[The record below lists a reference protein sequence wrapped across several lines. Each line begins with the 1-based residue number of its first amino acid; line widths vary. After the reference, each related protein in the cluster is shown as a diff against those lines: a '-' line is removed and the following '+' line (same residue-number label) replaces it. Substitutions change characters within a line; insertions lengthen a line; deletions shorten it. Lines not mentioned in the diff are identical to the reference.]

1 MSLSGTI
8 RAGAAYV
15 EVTAQTSKLQRG
27 LATAQAQLQNFG
39 RSCTAI
45 GKDMLMLSGA
55 FAVPMAMA
63 VKGFADFDDQMRLVR
78 AVTKATKQEFE
89 SLTQVA
95 AKLGRET
102 SFTAKQV
109 ADGMVSLGRMGF
121 SPKEIEQAIQPT
133 LDLARATGTDLG
145 EAANIAANSM
155 RIFGIEASKM
165 SDVADILT
173 ATANGSAQTLTDLFE
188 ALKMAGPQAKAAGE
202 NITDTSAALGVL
214 ANLGI
219 KGSLAGTAL
228 RKSFSQFA
236 KTKVQDKLK
245 AVGIST
251 VDANGNLRKMAEI
264 IADIGRVMA
273 TMPSA
278 EKLAFAE
285 DIFDIRGSLAGLS
298 LGGNV
303 KELDAF
309 IERLY
314 DVKGT
319 ARTTAQEMDAGLG
332 GSFRKL
338 LSAVEGAMNAI
349 GKALEGTLKPFIDKI
364 TATTLAVIKWIE
376 ANSGLVTA
384 FAATI
389 AGTAALG
396 AALIVIGV
404 AAKGAAAGFA
414 VIQTAIK
421 GFTFIQGVCIAQ
433 GVALRNSISLI
444 GAAFVNFRNVAIP
457 AMVGTEQLCAAFGL
471 ASTAANRTA
480 ASIVL
485 MSNAEAAATAKSIL
499 AAKWTAMTGALKAFR
514 TSAIA
519 ATIATKAQAAAEAAM
534 AAKGA
539 IVAGWVAMTN
549 ALKGMTLA
557 TAAAT
562 ISTYAHTAAEAICTA
577 GTIALNRAREIAIAT
592 TALFTAANFKAV
604 LSISAVTVGNFLLA
618 AAAKVAAVA
627 MMALSAVMTLIAAHP
642 VAAALIALGIILAGV
657 CIYLYRAANYTAKLS
672 DEAGKL
678 REKNDEL
685 RKTDQL
691 RMERLKQLS
700 EKQKLTNAE
709 MAEARQLAKELRS
722 RYGDLG
728 ITISN
733 NTVRVKELDSAAKR
747 LGAVQLRVENA
758 EDMEKLKRLKELS
771 LKVNL
776 SVPERNEAAGL
787 IEDLSGR
794 YGDLGM
800 EVDRT
805 KKRIILLTAAAQR
818 LQGIRLVT
826 RVEEPDLAKFDK
838 LKSLSLETKLTFEQ
852 QGDAEALIAELSEK
866 YGDLGIIVNRTTGQI
881 ERLNIVAGSI
891 ADLTFRV
898 RGTEDIEKLQRLKQL
913 SLEADLTVEGQQEAA
928 RLIAELTAKYGDLG
942 LAVETTGAK
951 VAAVNDAVAHMNRVR
966 VAVDDRDLEK
976 FNRLKAL
983 TQIVRLD
990 VQGQEEAESLIGE
1003 LSERYGDLGL
1013 AIDRATGKIVQLN
1026 TVAGNLKT
1034 VELTVTDKIDLAKI
1048 HDLQGMSLQAELT
1061 VSGMDSAERMIAELE
1076 RKYGSLGVTV
1086 DRASRKIVALN
1097 DAASRVRN
1105 IELGVTDNGDLE
1117 KLARLRNLSLR
1128 AELDVRGQAE
1138 AETLIADLSKQY
1150 GDLGLAVDK
1159 TTGKV
1164 VRMNTVVG
1172 NLREAR
1178 FKIRTD
1184 ADLKQLDR
1192 LKELSLETTLSVEG
1206 QDEASRIIAELT
1218 EKYGILGVELDRTTG
1233 RIQAV
1238 NTEAAKV
1245 EGIKFRVNADDLK
1258 KFDRLK
1264 ALTQVVRLDVQGQQE
1279 AETLIAELSKR
1290 YGDLGIVVDKVS
1302 GKIVRMNT
1310 AAGNLRA
1317 VELTVT
1323 DKVDLGKIH
1332 DLQGMSLQAQ
1342 MTVSGMDSAERMIG
1356 ELEEKYGSLGVAV
1369 DRTTGKIVAMTEAAS
1384 RVRNIELSVS
1394 DGGDLEKLT
1403 RLRTLSMQAHLDVQG
1418 QSEAEALIAA
1428 LSKRYGDLGVAVDR
1442 ASGKIV
1448 RMNTVAGRLQ
1458 DVRFRI
1464 NDEVDLKKF
1473 DRLKKLSAEIVLTTE
1488 GQAEAEKLV
1497 SELSAKYGN
1506 LGITVDKTAVRIAAL
1521 NAEAARIATVEL
1533 EVKDTGDLTKLR
1545 KLKALSLEVK
1555 LDVDRQNEAEALIS
1569 DLSRKYGDLGVTVDR
1584 ATGKIVRLN
1593 SVAASLRE
1601 IRIKVSGTEDADKAA
1616 RLQAL
1621 ATMPKLD
1628 SSGISEAN
1636 TLIEQLKAKYGDLG
1650 LAVDA
1655 TNGRIVALTEAQRKF
1670 AEAQDIIKAGN
1681 DPLKETHLAQLERL
1695 KKLTEQEKL
1704 TAAEQAEAQSI
1715 VNALNGAYNGLGLGI
1730 DAITGKLK
1738 LAAGAQ
1744 QQLNDA
1750 MKKATLAELDAEIA
1764 ELEANIRE
1772 LGKENESLM
1781 SYWNHNLMSQIT
1793 GRQQEA
1799 VNKIE
1804 ANGDKMAVMRQKIGA
1819 LRQRKQA
1826 VEQDKP
1832 GATTGTDGKPGTT
1845 TAENIEAEKQRR
1857 QQSQDAADEAAKRVA
1872 EIDKKL
1878 ARERKT
1884 DLENEID
1891 DINALRD
1898 EYKALIQTMLDYEKS
1913 KPEGQQDKAKIA
1925 DLEGKLRQADVTARE
1940 RIAKAQEKAAEKMK
1954 KDVADFQRS
1963 FEDAEK
1969 SVRERRAEDAQ
1980 DRQID
1985 STLKSDKDAGI
1996 QMLEGLIQQYRQA
2009 AEAARQQFQR
2019 ELQAAQADGKIDD
2032 NERERISAA
2041 QAAYTRA
2048 ESLVD
2053 KYSDKLRSAQD
2064 GTESAADRSQTTGS
2078 FLAAALT
2085 QALGGGGNEA
2095 ERTAN
2100 ATEQMARTTKETNKI
2115 LKKMGRGGSSEST
2128 LAYT

>member
-78 AVTKATKQEFE
+78 AVTKSTKAEFE

-309 IERLY
+309 IEKLY

-319 ARTTAQEMDAGLG
+319 ARTTAQEMDEGLG

-404 AAKGAAAGFA
+404 VAKGAAAGFA

-421 GFTFIQGVCIAQ
+421 GFTFLQGVCIAQ
-433 GVALRNSISLI
+433 GVALRNSIALI
-444 GAAFVNFRNVAIP
+444 GAAFVNFRNVAVP

-562 ISTYAHTAAEAICTA
+562 VTTYAHTAAEAICTA
-577 GTIALNRAREIAIAT
+577 GTIALNKARQIAIAT
-592 TALFTAANFKAV
+592 TALFTAANLKAV
-604 LSISAVTVGNFLLA
+604 VSISAVTVGNFLLA
-618 AAAKVAAVA
+618 AAAKIAAVA

-728 ITISN
+728 ITISE
-733 NTVRVKELDSAAKR
+733 NTVRIKELDSAAKR

-805 KKRIILLTAAAQR
+805 RKRIILLSAAAQR

-826 RVEEPDLAKFDK
+826 KVEEPDLAKFDK

-866 YGDLGIIVNRTTGQI
+866 YGDLGIVVNRTTGQI
-881 ERLNIVAGSI
+881 ERLNTVAGSI
-891 ADLTFRV
+891 ADLTFKV
-898 RGTEDIEKLQRLKQL
+898 RGAEDIRKLQRLKQL
-913 SLEADLTVEGQQEAA
+913 SLEADLTVVGQQEAA

-951 VAAVNDAVAHMNRVR
+951 IAAVNDAVAHMTRVR
-966 VAVDDRDLEK
+966 MAVDDRDLEK
-976 FNRLKAL
+976 FDRLKTL
-983 TQIVRLD
+983 TQIVRLN
-990 VQGQEEAESLIGE
+990 VQGQE
-1003 LSERYGDLGL
+1003 
-1013 AIDRATGKIVQLN
+1013 
-1026 TVAGNLKT
+1026 
-1034 VELTVTDKIDLAKI
+1034 
-1048 HDLQGMSLQAELT
+1048 
-1061 VSGMDSAERMIAELE
+1061 
-1076 RKYGSLGVTV
+1076 
-1086 DRASRKIVALN
+1086 
-1097 DAASRVRN
+1097 
-1105 IELGVTDNGDLE
+1105 
-1117 KLARLRNLSLR
+1117 
-1128 AELDVRGQAE
+1128 
-1138 AETLIADLSKQY
+1138 
-1150 GDLGLAVDK
+1150 
-1159 TTGKV
+1159 
-1164 VRMNTVVG
+1164 
-1172 NLREAR
+1172 
-1178 FKIRTD
+1178 
-1184 ADLKQLDR
+1184 
-1192 LKELSLETTLSVEG
+1192 
-1206 QDEASRIIAELT
+1206 
-1218 EKYGILGVELDRTTG
+1218 
-1233 RIQAV
+1233 
-1238 NTEAAKV
+1238 
-1245 EGIKFRVNADDLK
+1245 
-1258 KFDRLK
+1258 
-1264 ALTQVVRLDVQGQQE
+1264 E
-1279 AETLIAELSKR
+1279 AETLIAELSKQ
-1290 YGDLGIVVDKVS
+1290 YGDLGIAVDKVS

-1310 AAGNLRA
+1310 AAGNLKA

-1323 DKVDLGKIH
+1323 DKVDLAKIH

-1356 ELEEKYGSLGVAV
+1356 ELEEKYGSLGVTV

-1394 DGGDLEKLT
+1394 DNGDLEKLS
-1403 RLRTLSMQAHLDVQG
+1403 RLRALSMQAKLDVQG
-1418 QSEAEALIAA
+1418 QSEAEAIIAA

-1448 RMNTVAGRLQ
+1448 RLNTVAGKLQ

-1464 NDEVDLKKF
+1464 NDDVDLKKF
-1473 DRLKKLSAEIVLTTE
+1473 DQLKKLSAEIVLTTE

-1497 SELSAKYGN
+1497 SELSAKYGD

-1521 NAEAARIATVEL
+1521 NAEAARIAAVEL

-1555 LDVDRQNEAEALIS
+1555 LDVDRQNEAETLIS
-1569 DLSRKYGDLGVTVDR
+1569 DLAAKYGDLGVSVDR

-1601 IRIKVSGTEDADKAA
+1601 IKIKVSGTEDADKAA

-1621 ATMPKLD
+1621 AAMPKLD
-1628 SSGISEAN
+1628 ASGISEAT
-1636 TLIEQLKAKYGDLG
+1636 TLIDQLKEKYGDLG

-1670 AEAQDIIKAGN
+1670 AEAQDIIKSGS

-1695 KKLTEQEKL
+1695 KKLCEQEKL
-1704 TAAEQAEAQSI
+1704 TAAEQAEAQTI

-1744 QQLNDA
+1744 QKLNDA
-1750 MKKATLAELDAEIA
+1750 MKKATLSELDAEIA

-1804 ANGDKMAVMRQKIGA
+1804 ANGDKMAAMRQKIGA

-1845 TAENIEAEKQRR
+1845 TAENVEAEKQRR

-1980 DRQID
+1980 DRKID

-1996 QMLEGLIQQYRQA
+1996 QMLQGLIQQYQQA

-2032 NERERISAA
+2032 SERERISAA

-2128 LAYT
+2128 LAYA

>member
-155 RIFGIEASKM
+155 RIFGIEASRM

-309 IERLY
+309 IEKLY

-319 ARTTAQEMDAGLG
+319 ARTTAQEMDDGLG

-349 GKALEGTLKPFIDKI
+349 GKALEGTLKPFVDKI

-421 GFTFIQGVCIAQ
+421 GFTFLQGVCIAQ
-433 GVALRNSISLI
+433 GVALKNSISLI

-534 AAKGA
+534 AAKSA

-549 ALKGMTLA
+549 AIKGMTLA

-562 ISTYAHTAAEAICTA
+562 VTTYAHTAAEAICTA
-577 GTIALNRAREIAIAT
+577 GTIALNKAREIAIAT
-592 TALFTAANFKAV
+592 TALFTAANIKAA
-604 LSISAVTVGNFLLA
+604 LSISAVAVGNFLLA

-700 EKQKLTNAE
+700 EKQRLTNAE
-709 MAEARQLAKELRS
+709 MAEARQLAKELKS

-728 ITISN
+728 ISISN
-733 NTVRVKELDSAAKR
+733 NTVRIRELDSAAKR

-771 LKVNL
+771 LKVRL
-776 SVPERNEAAGL
+776 TVPEQNEAAGL

-800 EVDRT
+800 EVDRA
-805 KKRIILLTAAAQR
+805 KKKIILLSAAAQR
-818 LQGIRLVT
+818 LQGIRMVT
-826 RVEEPDLAKFDK
+826 KVEEPDLAKFDK
-838 LKSLSLETKLTFEQ
+838 LKSLSLEAKLSVEQ
-852 QGDAEALIAELSEK
+852 QGDAEALIAELSQR
-866 YGDLGIIVNRTTGQI
+866 YGDLGITVNRITGQI
-881 ERLNIVAGSI
+881 ERLNTVAGSI
-891 ADLTFRV
+891 SDLTFKV

-928 RLIAELTAKYGDLG
+928 RLLEELTRKYGDLG
-942 LAVETTGAK
+942 LAVETTGAR
-951 VAAVNDAVAHMNRVR
+951 VAAVNDALAHMNRVR
-966 VAVDDRDLEK
+966 VAVDDGDLEK

-983 TQIVRLD
+983 TQVVELD
-990 VQGQEEAESLIGE
+990 VQGQAEAETLIAD
-1003 LSERYGDLGL
+1003 LSKRYGDLGI
-1013 AIDRATGKIVQLN
+1013 AVDRAAGKIVRMN
-1026 TVAGNLKT
+1026 TVAGNLQS
-1034 VELTVTDKIDLAKI
+1034 VELTITDKVDLAKI

-1061 VSGMDSAERMIAELE
+1061 VSGMDSAEQMIAELE
-1076 RKYGSLGVTV
+1076 RKYGSLGVMV
-1086 DRASRKIVALN
+1086 DRTAGKITVLN
-1097 DAASRVRN
+1097 DAASRIRN
-1105 IELGVTDNGDLE
+1105 IELGVTDGGDLE
-1117 KLARLRNLSLR
+1117 KLTRLRTLSLQ
-1128 AELDVRGQAE
+1128 AELDVQGQAE
-1138 AETLIADLSKQY
+1138 AETLIADLSKRY

-1159 TTGKV
+1159 TAGKV
-1164 VRMNTVVG
+1164 VRLNTVVG
-1172 NLREAR
+1172 SLQEAR
-1178 FKIRTD
+1178 FRIRTD

-1192 LKELSLETTLSVEG
+1192 LRELSLETTLSVEG
-1206 QDEASRIIAELT
+1206 REEAARIIAELT
-1218 EKYGILGVELDRTTG
+1218 EKYGQLGVELDRTTG
-1233 RIQAV
+1233 KIQTV
-1238 NTEAAKV
+1238 NTAVARI
-1245 EGIKFRVNADDLK
+1245 GDIQFRVNAEDLK
-1258 KFDRLK
+1258 RFDRLK
-1264 ALTQVVRLDVQGQQE
+1264 ALTQVVKLDVQGQEE
-1279 AETLIAELSKR
+1279 AEALISDLSKR
-1290 YGDLGIVVDKVS
+1290 YGDLGLIVDRAS

-1317 VELTVT
+1317 VELTIT
-1323 DKVDLGKIH
+1323 DKVDLAKIH
-1332 DLQGMSLQAQ
+1332 DLQRMSLQTEL
-1342 MTVSGMDSAERMIG
+1342 TVEGMDSAERMIG

-1369 DRTTGKIVAMTEAAS
+1369 DRTSGKIVTLTEAAS
-1384 RVRNIELSVS
+1384 RVRNIELGVS

-1403 RLRTLSMQAHLDVQG
+1403 RLRTLSMQAKLDVEG
-1418 QSEAEALIAA
+1418 QAEAEKLIAD
-1428 LSKRYGDLGVAVDR
+1428 LSKRYGDLGIAVDR
-1442 ASGKIV
+1442 AAGKIV
-1448 RMNTVAGRLQ
+1448 RMNTVAGKIQ

-1464 NDEVDLKKF
+1464 KDETDLKKF

-1497 SELSAKYGN
+1497 SELSAKYGD
-1506 LGITVDKTAVRIAAL
+1506 LGITVDKTAVRISAL
-1521 NAEAARIATVEL
+1521 NAEAARISAVEL
-1533 EVKDTGDLTKLR
+1533 EVKDSGDLAKLR

-1555 LDVDRQNEAEALIS
+1555 LDVDRQNEAETLIS
-1569 DLSRKYGDLGVTVDR
+1569 DLAAKYGDLGVSVDR

-1621 ATMPKLD
+1621 AAMPKLD
-1628 SSGISEAN
+1628 ASGISEAN
-1636 TLIEQLKAKYGDLG
+1636 TLIDQLKAKYGDLG
-1650 LAVDA
+1650 LSVDA
-1655 TNGRIVALTEAQRKF
+1655 ANGRIVALTEAQKKF
-1670 AEAQDIIKAGN
+1670 AEAQNIIRAGN

-1730 DAITGKLK
+1730 DAITGKLN

-1744 QQLNDA
+1744 QKLNDA
-1750 MKKATLAELDAEIA
+1750 MKQATLAELDAEIA
-1764 ELEANIRE
+1764 ELEGNIRE
-1772 LGKENESLM
+1772 LGKENEALM
-1781 SYWNHNLMSQIT
+1781 SYWNHNLLSQIT
-1793 GRQQEA
+1793 GRQQES

-1804 ANGDKMAVMRQKIGA
+1804 ANGDKMAAMRQKIGA
-1819 LRQRKQA
+1819 LRMRKQA
-1826 VEQDKP
+1826 VQQDKP
-1832 GATTGTDGKPGTT
+1832 GAVTGTDGKPGST
-1845 TAENIEAEKQRR
+1845 TAENVEAEKQRR
-1857 QQSQDAADEAAKRVA
+1857 KQSQDAADEAAKRVA

-1891 DINALRD
+1891 DINVLRD
-1898 EYKALIQTMLDYEKS
+1898 EYKALIKTMLDYEKS

-1925 DLEGKLRQADVTARE
+1925 ELEGKLKQADVTAQE
-1940 RIAKAQEKAAEKMK
+1940 RIAKAREKAAEKMK
-1954 KDVADFQRS
+1954 KDVADFQKS
-1963 FEDAEK
+1963 FDEAQQG
-1969 SVRERRAEDAQ
+1969 VRERRAEDVQ
-1980 DRQID
+1980 DRKID
-1985 STLKSDKDAGI
+1985 DTLKSDKDAGI
-1996 QMLEGLIQQYRQA
+1996 QMLQGLILQYQQA

-2032 NERERISAA
+2032 GERERISAA

-2053 KYSDKLRSAQD
+2053 KYSGKLRDAQG
-2064 GTESAADRSQTTGS
+2064 GTEAAADRSQTTGS

-2100 ATEQMARTTKETNKI
+2100 ATEQMARTSKETNKI
-2115 LKKMGRGGSSEST
+2115 LKKMGRGGSSDTT